1 MENSFEWTKD
11 IGEIPEIKYPVTK
24 DFIPETLEWCKHHY
38 VPPMDMYITCCDFG
52 NNDGMNGSCHW
63 CLEMTPYQFEM
74 CWDAT
79 SVNNYRRI
87 KGWSKEKAI
96 SFIEDY
102 KQGNFKKC
110 KEY

>member
-63 CLEMTPYQFEM
+63 CLEMTHINLRCVGMQQ
-74 CWDAT
+74 AL
-79 SVNNYRRI
+79 I
-87 KGWSKEKAI
+87 AI
-96 SFIEDY
+96 DV
-102 KQGNFKKC
+102 
-110 KEY
+110 